1 MASKFLVLY
10 SVMITI
16 LYVSSMMP
24 LYSMALGVDVDN
36 RSDKEVNLI
45 IRRFDCQTGE
55 SLRVK
60 KNIEGRMCYFRGDYP
75 NIQECEWDVIILQNE
90 RIIFNEMIAVK
101 DMPDMF
107 IVGVDGVVTE
117 EDRKK

>member
-1 MASKFLVLY
+1 MASRFLVLY
-10 SVMITI
+10 SVVITF
-16 LYVSSMMP
+16 LYVSSMIP
-24 LYSMALGVDVDN
+24 LHSMALGVDVDN

-45 IRRFDCQTGE
+45 IRRSDYRTGD
-55 SLRVK
+55 SLQVK
-60 KNIEGRMCYFRGDYP
+60 KGCEGGICYFRGDYP
-75 NIQECEWDVIILQNE
+75 NIQECEWDIIILQNE

-107 IVGVDGVVTE
+107 IVGADGVVTE